1 MLKKS
6 PKKLLEKLLQKSLM
20 GESIGFSA
28 CHLRATVEILL
39 PMQTKMFEKAP
50 SSSDLA
56 TRVLT
61 RVLAQWNI
69 EKCEN

>member
-1 MLKKS
+1 
-6 PKKLLEKLLQKSLM
+6 M